1 MPLFESRRTP
11 DARHARAAQAQLPF
25 FFGLVYVAVVVA
37 VAEPSLLAM
46 PVSIIGFAIGV
57 LATVLAILV
66 PWERYA
72 PIAAITVAALDV
84 VAVTLVRAEITHVL
98 PGVIL
103 LAIFPMAWA
112 GYSFGAAGLTLVAA
126 GSVAMLVF
134 RFVYDDAVPQSFAG
148 WANVTSL
155 PLVMVALAVM
165 SFLAARRLG
174 RRGLQLDRANRAQ
187 SAALEN
193 ARDAEALVTGVLDTV
208 AAGVAFFDE
217 DGRLV
222 VANAAAHEI
231 ARASGFRL
239 DEAPYAGEN
248 VLGDDRVTRVE
259 PDEQFIPRALRGEV
273 IRGHLAWI
281 GPPEAQMAVLAS
293 STQLRR
299 QDGSV
304 QGTVV
309 VVHDVTELADAIE
322 VREQFLRTVSHE
334 LRTPLTSVTGFLS
347 LIGDAVGTHDPKVR
361 TYIDVVNRRAADLV
375 DRIEDL
381 VSATRVE
388 EALRLCV
395 VDIRQ
400 VVEAAARR
408 VSRLAEQQSTP
419 VQVSGA
425 PTACAHADRE
435 KLEGVIAELLT
446 NAVKF
451 GEPEAPVT
459 VTCHA
464 GDDRVRVSVAN
475 DGPGLSHA
483 ELRRVFDRF
492 YRTAHARSRA
502 VQGFGLGLT
511 RVRTR
516 VDAHGGRSHLESAP
530 GARTT
535 VTVDLPAVV
544 EATAS

>member
-1 MPLFESRRTP
+1 MPIFELTRTAQSRR
-11 DARHARAAQAQLPF
+11 ALSAQTQLPF
-25 FFGLVYVAVVVA
+25 FFGLLYVAAIVA
-37 VAEPSLLAM
+37 LVEPSVLVM
-46 PVSIIGFAIGV
+46 PISIVGFAIGV
-57 LATVLAILV
+57 VATVLGMFV
-66 PWERYA
+66 PWERFA
-72 PIAAITVAALDV
+72 PIAMITVAALDV
-84 VAVTLVRAEITHVL
+84 VAVTLIRAEVTHVL

-103 LAIFPMAWA
+103 LAIFPMVWA
-112 GYSFGAAGLTLVAA
+112 GYSFGWAGLALVVV
-126 GSVAMLVF
+126 GSIGMLAF
-134 RFVYDDAVPQSFAG
+134 RFLYAGAAPQTFAD

-155 PLVMVALAVM
+155 PLVMVALAGM
-165 SFLAARRLG
+165 AFLAARRLG
-174 RRGLQLDRANRAQ
+174 HRGRQLSRANRAQ
-187 SAALEN
+187 TAALAE
-193 ARDAEALVTGVLDTV
+193 ARDAEALVTGILDTV
-208 AAGVAFFDE
+208 AAGVAFYDE
-217 DGRLV
+217 EGRLE
-222 VANAAAHEI
+222 VANAAAHEM
-231 ARASGFRL
+231 AHASGFRL
-239 DEAPYAGEN
+239 DEPPYAGEN
-248 VLGDDRVTRVE
+248 VIAGDRVTRLAA
-259 PDEQFIPRALRGEV
+259 DEQFIPRALRGED

-293 STQLRR
+293 SNQLRR

-309 VVHDVTELADAIE
+309 VAHDVTELADAIE

-347 LIGDAVGTHDPKVR
+347 LIDDAVGPHDPKLRSYV
-361 TYIDVVNRRAADLV
+361 DVVNRRAADLL

-388 EALRLCV
+388 GALRLCV

-400 VVEAAARR
+400 IVDAAVRR
-408 VSRLAEQQSTP
+408 VSTLAEQQSTP
-419 VQVSGA
+419 LRVSGPSVA
-425 PTACAHADRE
+425 RAHGDRE
-435 KLEGVIAELLT
+435 KLETVIAELLT

-464 GDDRVRVSVAN
+464 GDERVRISVAN

-511 RVRTR
+511 RVRTI
-516 VDAHGGRSHLESAP
+516 VHAHEGRIRIESAP

-535 VTVDLPAVV
+535 VTVDLPA
-544 EATAS
+544 APAAS

>member
-1 MPLFESRRTP
+1 VPHIDSTRTP
-11 DARHARAAQAQLPF
+11 EGRRARSAQTQLPF

-37 VAEPSLLAM
+37 VVEPSILVM
-46 PVSIIGFAIGV
+46 PISLFGFATGV
-57 LATVLAILV
+57 LATVLAMFV

-72 PIAAITVAALDV
+72 PVAAIAVAALDV
-84 VAVTLVRAEITHVL
+84 VAVTLVRAEITRVL

-103 LAIFPMAWA
+103 LAIFPMTWA
-112 GYSFGAAGLTLVAA
+112 AYAFGIAGLTLVAG
-126 GSVAMLVF
+126 GSVAMLAF
-134 RFVYDDAVPQSFAG
+134 RFVYDGAWPQSFAG

-155 PLVMVALAVM
+155 PLVIVALAVM
-165 SFLAARRLG
+165 AFLAARRLG
-174 RRGLQLDRANRAQ
+174 HRGRQLSRANHAQ
-187 SAALEN
+187 TAALAE
-193 ARDAEALVTGVLDTV
+193 ARDAETLVTGILDTV
-208 AAGVAFFDE
+208 SAGVAFYDE
-217 DGRLV
+217 EGRLE
-222 VANAAAHEI
+222 VANAAAHEM
-231 ARASGFRL
+231 AHASGFRL
-239 DEAPYAGEN
+239 DEPPYAGEN
-248 VLGDDRVTRVE
+248 VIAADRVTRLAA
-259 PDEQFIPRALRGEV
+259 DEQFIPRALRGED

-293 STQLRR
+293 SNQLRR

-309 VVHDVTELADAIE
+309 VAHDVTELADAIE

-347 LIGDAVGTHDPKVR
+347 LIDDAVGPHDPKLRGYV
-361 TYIDVVNRRAADLV
+361 DVVNRRAADLL

-388 EALRLCV
+388 GALRLCV

-400 VVEAAARR
+400 IVDAAVQR
-408 VSRLAEQQSTP
+408 VSKLAEQQSTP
-419 VQVSGA
+419 LQVSGPA
-425 PTACAHADRE
+425 VARAHGDRE
-435 KLEGVIAELLT
+435 KLETVIAELLT

-451 GEPEAPVT
+451 GAPEAPVT
-459 VTCHA
+459 VACHA
-464 GDDRVRVSVAN
+464 GDERVRVSVAN

-511 RVRTR
+511 RVRTI
-516 VDAHGGRSHLESAP
+516 VHAHEGRIHIESAP

-535 VTVDLPAVV
+535 VTVDLPA
-544 EATAS
+544 APAAS